1 MVNGAGIWSKRVSVD
16 VDSFDGFTL
25 QGLTEPIGKVQ
36 ATHLTGDRPHLILK
50 TGRIGGKTEC
60 VPFGLVDSVDIG
72 TRTLHIPYTR
82 DIVSNAPEPPKGQ
95 VPDSAYLDGLERYW
109 LTYAPG

>member
-1 MVNGAGIWSKRVSVD
+1 MASGADIWSKRVSVAA
-16 VDSFDGFTL
+16 DSFDGFTL

-36 ATHLTGDRPHLILK
+36 ATHLTGDQPHLIVK

-60 VPFGLVDSVDIG
+60 VPFGLVDSVNIE
-72 TRTLHIPYTR
+72 TRMLQIPYTR

-95 VPDSAYLDGLERYW
+95 VPDSAYLDSLERYW